1 MIAVDTNVVVRLLVE
16 DDVEQT
22 RHSTQLFE
30 TNEIYL
36 CDSVV
41 LETGWVLRHIFGY
54 TPSAIAAALKKVFGL
69 PNVRLR
75 DSHAI
80 QLALEWHEQGLDFAD
95 AFHLAQANECTH
107 LVTFDRSF
115 AKRAATVSD
124 REVLLLG

>member
-1 MIAVDTNVVVRLLVE
+1 MIAVDTNVVVRLVVE
-16 DDVEQT
+16 DDVAQT
-22 RHSTQLFE
+22 RQSTHVFE
-30 TNEIYL
+30 TNEVYL

-41 LETGWVLRHIFGY
+41 LETGWVLHHIYGY
-54 TPSAIAAALKKVFGL
+54 PPSAITAALKKVFGL

-75 DSHAI
+75 DSHAV

-107 LVTFDRSF
+107 LVTFDGNF
-115 AKRAATVSD
+115 AKRAATISD